1 VRGIEIPP
9 PEDDFTADP
18 AELFFDLTYVFAFNR
33 LVYLLVH
40 EPDWAGFGEFA
51 LLMTMIWV
59 PWTQFTWSANAVA
72 GNTRSVRA
80 LFMIATVASV
90 PMAGSVTAALGDD
103 GNGGVIFAVS
113 LSVILG
119 MALATMIFGL
129 DPDSTARHS
138 IVRYSAN
145 NWIGMALMITGGFLD
160 RTPRIIV
167 WIAAMVVVVAGTVTA
182 GGQEWIVRPG
192 HFAERHGLIAIVALG
207 ELIVAVG
214 IPVVDSFTEAG
225 DLPLSTLAALVAAGA
240 FAGLTWW
247 SLFDRPM
254 HALEHRHEMHDD
266 VVERGRFARDVY
278 TYAFLPVVAGI
289 IISAAGLE
297 EITLHPRD
305 ELPEPFRWMY
315 LGGICVTMVGI
326 VLAIWRAFGRLAVER
341 IVAAVLLLGL
351 AAVATS
357 IEGLVLLIVVDV
369 VMAVTLV
376 IEHLRVE
383 WRYRDEKVHTT
394 IPST

>member
-1 VRGIEIPP
+1 VRGIEVPP

-18 AELFFDLTYVFAFNR
+18 AELFFDLTYVFAFNQ

-90 PMAGSVTAALGDD
+90 PMAGSVTAALDDD

-129 DPDSTARHS
+129 EPDSSARRS
-138 IVRYSAN
+138 ILRYSAN
-145 NWIGMALMITGGFLD
+145 NWIGMALMITGAFLD

-167 WIAAMVVVVAGTVTA
+167 WIAALLVVVAGTVTA

-225 DLPLSTLAALVAAGA
+225 DLPMSTLAALVAAGA

-254 HALEHRHEMHDD
+254 HALEHRHETHDD

-278 TYAFLPVVAGI
+278 TYSFLPVVAGI
-289 IISAAGLE
+289 IITAAGLE
-297 EITLHPRD
+297 EITLHPLD
-305 ELPEPFRWMY
+305 ELPEPFRWMF
-315 LGGICVTMVGI
+315 LGGICLTMIGI
-326 VLAIWRAFGRLAVER
+326 VIAIWRAFGRLAVER
-341 IVAAVLLLGL
+341 IVAAILLLGL

-357 IEGLVLLIVVDV
+357 IDGLVVLIVVDV
-369 VMAVTLV
+369 VLAVTLV

-383 WRYRDEKVHTT
+383 WRYRDEKVHTYV
-394 IPST
+394 PST

>member
-1 VRGIEIPP
+1 MRGIEVPP

-51 LLMTMIWV
+51 LLMAMIWV

-90 PMAGSVTAALGDD
+90 PMAGSVTAALDD
-103 GNGGVIFAVS
+103 SGNGGIVFAVS

-129 DPDSTARHS
+129 EPDSAARRS
-138 IVRYSAN
+138 ILRYSAN
-145 NWIGMALMITGGFLD
+145 NWVGIALMIVGGFLD
-160 RTPRIIV
+160 RTPRIAV
-167 WIAAMVVVVAGTVTA
+167 WIVALVVVVAGTVTA

-214 IPVVDSFTEAG
+214 IPVVDTLTEEG
-225 DLPLSTLAALVAAGA
+225 NLPTSTLVALVAAGT

-254 HALEHRHEMHDD
+254 RALEHRHETHADA
-266 VVERGRFARDVY
+266 VERGRFARDVY
-278 TYAFLPVVAGI
+278 TYSFLPVIAGI

-305 ELPEPFRWMY
+305 ELPDPFRWMF
-315 LGGICVTMVGI
+315 LGGICLTMLGI
-326 VLAIWRAFGRLAVER
+326 VFAIWRAFGKLAKER
-341 IVAAVLLLGL
+341 IVASALLVGL
-351 AAVATS
+351 AALATS
-357 IEGLVLLIVVDV
+357 IEGLALLILVDV
-369 VMAVTLV
+369 VLAATLV

-383 WRYRDEKVHTT
+383 WRYRDEKLTAAHTT
-394 IPST
+394 

>member
-1 VRGIEIPP
+1 MRGIEVPP

-40 EPDWAGFGEFA
+40 EPNWTGFGEFV

-90 PMAGSVTAALGDD
+90 PMAGSVTAALDDD
-103 GNGGVIFAVS
+103 GNGGIVFAVS

-129 DPDSTARHS
+129 DADSTARRS
-138 IVRYSAN
+138 ILRYSAN
-145 NWIGMALMITGGFLD
+145 NWIGMALMIVGGFLD
-160 RTPRIIV
+160 RTPRIVV
-167 WIAAMVVVVAGTVTA
+167 WIAALLVVLAGTVTA

-214 IPVVDSFTEAG
+214 IPVVDSLTEEG
-225 DLPLSTLAALVAAGA
+225 DVPTSTLVALVAAGA

-254 HALEHRHEMHDD
+254 HALEHRHETHDD

-278 TYAFLPVVAGI
+278 TYSFLPVVAGI

-305 ELPEPFRWMY
+305 ALPDPFRWMFV
-315 LGGICVTMVGI
+315 GGICLTMLGI
-326 VLAIWRAFGRLAVER
+326 VLAIRRAFDKFAVER
-341 IVAAVLLLGL
+341 MTATVLLMVL
-351 AAVATS
+351 AATATS
-357 IEGLVLLIVVDV
+357 IDGLVLLLVADLVL
-369 VMAVTLV
+369 ATTLV
-376 IEHLRVE
+376 VEHLRVE
-383 WRYRDEKVHTT
+383 WRYRDEQLHTVA
-394 IPST
+394 